1 MTAPA
6 SQEGNAPRSRTARV
20 VVVTGAARGIGRC
33 IASHFH
39 AHGDTV
45 VITDIDLA
53 AARNCARELGT
64 APPAMRMDVRDAA
77 EVAAVLQHIDSQ
89 VGAIAVLVNNA
100 GLMTQGGFANTDA
113 AAFEAMLQTNVA
125 GIYHCVQRVAP
136 LMTQRK
142 RGAIVNL
149 ASVSSVRGGGSVGN
163 VWYGASKAAV
173 VAMTAG
179 LAREL
184 GPHGVRVNAISPS
197 VIETD
202 MVRPFLTPPVRERVM
217 TRFPL
222 ARLATVDDV
231 ARMALF
237 LASDDAA
244 FVTGQNV
251 AVDGGF
257 LTN

>member
-1 MTAPA
+1 ML
-6 SQEGNAPRSRTARV
+6 
-20 VVVTGAARGIGRC
+20 
-33 IASHFH
+33 
-39 AHGDTV
+39 
-45 VITDIDLA
+45 ITDIDLA
-53 AARNCARELGT
+53 AAQTCAREFGT
-64 APPAMRMDVRDAA
+64 ANPAIRMDVRDAS
-77 EVAAVLQHIDSQ
+77 EVAAVLQRIDAQ
-89 VGAIAVLVNNA
+89 VGKIEVLINNA
-100 GLMTQGGFANTDA
+100 GLMTQGGFAGTGA
-113 AAFEAMLQTNVA
+113 AAFETMLQTNVT
-125 GIYHCVQRVAP
+125 GIFNCVQSVAP

-142 RGAIVNL
+142 RGAIINI

-163 VWYGASKAAV
+163 VWYGATKAAV

-197 VIETD
+197 VIETE
-202 MVRPFLTPPVRERVM
+202 MVRPFLTSAVRERVM

-222 ARLATVDDV
+222 GRLATVEDV

-244 FVTGQNV
+244 FVTGQNI

>member
-1 MTAPA
+1 M
-6 SQEGNAPRSRTARV
+6 PRPARV
-20 VVVTGAARGIGRC
+20 VVITGAARGIGRC
-33 IASHFH
+33 IASRFH
-39 AHGDTV
+39 ADGETV
-45 VITDIDLA
+45 LITDIDLSA
-53 AARNCARELGT
+53 AQACAHELGT
-64 APPAMRMDVRDAA
+64 TNAPMRMDVRNAT
-77 EVAAVLQHIDSQ
+77 EVASVLAHIDSHI
-89 VGAIAVLVNNA
+89 GPIDVLVNNA
-100 GLMTQGGFANTDA
+100 GLMTQGGFANTHA
-113 AAFEAMLQTNVA
+113 AAFETMLQTNVT
-125 GIYHCVQRVAP
+125 GIYNCVQSVAP
-136 LMTQRK
+136 LMTPRK
-142 RGAIVNL
+142 RGAIVNI

-184 GPHGVRVNAISPS
+184 APHGIRVNAISPS
-197 VIETD
+197 VIETE
-202 MVRPFLTPPVRERVM
+202 MVRPFLTPSVRERVM

-222 ARLATVDDV
+222 GRLATVEDV

-244 FVTGQNV
+244 FVTGQNI